1 MTAITNSISLNG
13 DEPRIEEDKDYEN
26 IGIDSP
32 VPEEFRGQRLL
43 DFLVAFAVTVLLS
56 PLILLRATSSLLLT
70 GRLLKQQDSAESSTF
85 LVPSTPAAS
94 FSGKLPGAGLAGLFN
109 VMGGS
114 QTLVASSIGSG
125 RPGLFSADR
134 LRQGLGVEYLEGDNN
149 ESVHPTWGI
158 SEYFRILAKSLL
170 AKLASPVSDVQSGA
184 DFNLFGIRVINTT
197 MPELLD
203 ECEEILSNR
212 VQTSIGFVNADCMN
226 KCFTNDDYHQTLRS
240 MNQVYPDGIGVRL
253 ASQMFGNGVKD
264 NINGTDLF
272 PLLCER
278 LADTA
283 HGIFLL
289 GAAEGVAKSTA
300 ENMQGRYP
308 GLNISGNQH
317 GFFTPEEE
325 DEVINTINA
334 SGASVLMVAMGAPQQ
349 EQWIATN
356 RERLNVSILMGV
368 GGLFDFYSGR
378 VSRAPVWIREVGL
391 EWVWRL
397 LQEPGRMW
405 RRYVVGNPLFLYRV
419 WKQKKRNGSVAHMM
433 KTTPAQEAHVL
444 GHFNKINQAASI
456 RPGLL
461 NARRIYWKWARLSAG
476 ALKRVFDI
484 VAGTILLIMLSPIF
498 MVIIPLIRMESPG
511 PAFYSQMR
519 VGLRGEMFKLWKFRS
534 MYKDADQRRAALE
547 KENEMTGGVIFKMKK
562 DPRITRLGGFIRKM
576 SIDELPQLW
585 NVIKGDMSLVGP
597 RPALASEVELYSIE
611 ERVRLMAKPGL
622 TCIWQVEGRSEIPFP
637 QQVLL
642 DEDYLYRQSLF
653 TDIKLLFQTIP
664 AVIRG
669 KGAY

>member
-1 MTAITNSISLNG
+1 MIA
-13 DEPRIEEDKDYEN
+13 
-26 IGIDSP
+26 DSF
-32 VPEEFRGQRLL
+32 VQ
-43 DFLVAFAVTVLLS
+43 
-56 PLILLRATSSLLLT
+56 
-70 GRLLKQQDSAESSTF
+70 
-85 LVPSTPAAS
+85 TPAAR
-94 FSGKLPGAGLAGLFN
+94 FNGRLPGAGLASLFSLLS
-109 VMGGS
+109 GS
-114 QTLVASSIGSG
+114 HTLVASAPDCP
-125 RPGLFSADR
+125 RPGLFSAYT
-134 LRQGLGVEYLEGDNN
+134 LRQSLGVDYLEEDINISKQVG
-149 ESVHPTWGI
+149 WGI
-158 SEYFRILAKSLL
+158 SEYFGILAKALL
-170 AKLASPVSDVQSGA
+170 AKIASPVTDVQSGA

-203 ECEEILSNR
+203 ECEEILSAR
-212 VQTSIGFVNADCMN
+212 IQTSIGFVNADCMN
-226 KCFTNDDYHQTLRS
+226 KCFTNDDYHQILRNMS
-240 MNQVYPDGIGVRL
+240 RVYPDGIGVRL

-278 LADTA
+278 LAGTSN
-283 HGIFLL
+283 GIFLL
-289 GAAEGVAKSTA
+289 GAAEGIAESTA

-308 GLNISGNQH
+308 GLNISGFQH
-317 GFFTPEEE
+317 GYFTPEEE

-349 EQWIATN
+349 EQWIAAN

-419 WKQKKRNGSVAHMM
+419 WQQKKRNGSVARTM
-433 KTTPAQEAHVL
+433 KTTPAQEASVL
-444 GHFNKINQAASI
+444 DHYNKLGNTTSI

-461 NARRIYWKWARLSAG
+461 SARQIYWKWLRVSAG
-476 ALKRVFDI
+476 ALKRLFD
-484 VAGTILLIMLSPIF
+484 VLAGTALLLMLSPIF
-498 MVIIPLIRMESPG
+498 ILVIPLIRLESTG

-519 VGLRGEMFKLWKFRS
+519 VGFRGEMFKLWKFRS
-534 MYKDADQRRAALE
+534 MYQDAETRREALE
-547 KENEMTGGVIFKMKK
+547 KENEMTGGVIFKMKR
-562 DPRITRLGGFIRKM
+562 DPRITRMGRFIRKT

-611 ERVRLMAKPGL
+611 ERVRLMSKPGL
-622 TCIWQVEGRSEIPFP
+622 TCIWQVSGRSDIPFP
-637 QQVLL
+637 QQVIL
-642 DEDYLYRQSLF
+642 DEEYLYRQSLS

-664 AVIRG
+664 AVVFG